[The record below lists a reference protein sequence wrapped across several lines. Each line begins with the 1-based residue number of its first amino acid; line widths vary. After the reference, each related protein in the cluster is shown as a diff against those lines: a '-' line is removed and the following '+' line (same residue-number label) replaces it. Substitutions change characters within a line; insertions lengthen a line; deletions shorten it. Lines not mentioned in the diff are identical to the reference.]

1 MNQAVKRRAY
11 NVLFLACGL
20 LVISGFFVRAWWD
33 WFLIGAGLAVV
44 AFVNLVVLRGRRAD
58 G

>member
-1 MNQAVKRRAY
+1 MTRQTWRRAY
-11 NVLFLACGL
+11 DVLFVACAFL
-20 LVISGFFVRAWWD
+20 IAAGFFVRAWWD

-44 AFVNLVVLRGRRAD
+44 AYVNLVILRRRPSD